1 MQRSLIKEIVAWAIA
16 EDLGWRDITTDSI
29 FSTEEGKAAL
39 VAREDGII
47 AGLEVAREVFRQVDP
62 HLSYTT
68 DLQDGNVISAGAEL
82 VKLEGPVA
90 GILKGERVA
99 LNFLQRMSGT
109 ATATGEA
116 VEAVR
121 GTGARITDTRKTTP
135 GLRILEKHAV
145 RMGGGENH
153 RFNLSDMALI
163 KDNHIRRAGSIRKA
177 VEKVKE
183 RAGFTVKIEV
193 EVENL
198 EELQEALAS
207 GVDIIML
214 DNMPVPQMAEAV
226 RLINRRALCEAS
238 GGITRDKL
246 LEVAQTGVDL
256 ISLGYLTG
264 GSQRLDLALE
274 VTP

>member
-16 EDLGWRDITTDSI
+16 EDLGWGDITTDSI

>member
-1 MQRSLIKEIVAWAIA
+1 LQRSLIKEIVAWAIA

>member
-16 EDLGWRDITTDSI
+16 EDLGWGDITTDSI

-264 GSQRLDLALE
+264 GSQKLDLALE

>member
-1 MQRSLIKEIVAWAIA
+1 MQRSLIKEIVAGAIA
-16 EDLGWRDITTDSI
+16 EDLGWGDITTDSI
-29 FSTEEGKAAL
+29 FSAEEGQAVL
-39 VAREDGII
+39 VAREKGII

-62 HLSYTT
+62 RSGYTT
-68 DLQDGNVISAGAEL
+68 ELQDGDVISAGAEL

-99 LNFLQRMSGT
+99 LNFLQRMSGI

-121 GTGARITDTRKTTP
+121 GTGARIADTRKTTP

-145 RMGGGENH
+145 CMGGGENH

-183 RAGFTVKIEV
+183 RSGFTVKIEV

-226 RLINRRALCEAS
+226 QLINHRALCEAS

-264 GSQRLDLALE
+264 GSHKLDLALDII
-274 VTP
+274 P